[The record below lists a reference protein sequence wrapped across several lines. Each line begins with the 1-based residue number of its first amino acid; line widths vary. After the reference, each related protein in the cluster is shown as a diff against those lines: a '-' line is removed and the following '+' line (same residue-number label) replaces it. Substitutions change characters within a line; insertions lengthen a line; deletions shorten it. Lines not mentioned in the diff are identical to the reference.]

1 MSLFFFSCWK
11 YSRGFHRRILL
22 KREQYYLEC
31 VNSIPKKKCNLC
43 RIKSFSIFLDNIP
56 PSFLTRLSIIFRN
69 IVDCLLGLIKM
80 DPRGACLHL
89 VRGCFLNVAK
99 IVHTLKGFHIP
110 PLLLPRPTKKIFRK
124 SLLAKMGENRP
135 EHTLDSRKKS

>member
-1 MSLFFFSCWK
+1 MSLFFFLVENIP
-11 YSRGFHRRILL
+11 RGFHRRILL

-56 PSFLTRLSIIFRN
+56 PSNLTRLSIIFRN

-89 VRGCFLNVAK
+89 GRGCFLNVAK
-99 IVHTLKGFHIP
+99 IVHTLKWVP
-110 PLLLPRPTKKIFRK
+110 YSPYPTPQTHQKDI
-124 SLLAKMGENRP
+124 SQII
-135 EHTLDSRKKS
+135 TC

>member
-1 MSLFFFSCWK
+1 MIFKMSLFFFSCWK

-89 VRGCFLNVAK
+89 VRGCFLNVRQNCSYFEGGSIFPLSYSPDPSKRYFANHYLLKWGK
-99 IVHTLKGFHIP
+99 IDQNTL
-110 PLLLPRPTKKIFRK
+110 
-124 SLLAKMGENRP
+124 
-135 EHTLDSRKKS
+135 